1 MTHLLIR
8 ADGNSTIGAGH
19 LMRCLAL
26 GQAWQEAGGTVNFAV
41 TKAPPALEKRLC
53 QETMG
58 VNQLTELPGSP
69 QDAMQTIS
77 LAQKLN
83 AKWVVVDGYHFD
95 AAYQQALKQADLRLL
110 VVDDYGHASHYSA
123 DLVLNQNMYAH
134 ESLYT
139 SREPFTQLLLGS
151 KYVLL
156 RREFWS
162 WRGWRRE
169 IAPLARK
176 VLVTL
181 GGADPDNV
189 TLKVIQALRQTKLE
203 GLQAVVVV
211 GSSNPHWET
220 LRAAV
225 GHSSPSF
232 RLERDVTDMPALMAW
247 ADLAISAGGS
257 TCWEL
262 AFMGLPSLV
271 LILAD
276 NQRRVAEGLDAAGV
290 AFNLGH
296 PTNLSPAALANALH
310 ALAHQAEQ
318 RTVSARRGQE
328 LIDGCGAARVAQQ
341 MRTCDLTF
349 RPVQAE
355 DCRLIWEWAN
365 DPSTRANSFS
375 SEPISWEAHLTWFKA
390 KLADPQCRFYLVL
403 AAGEPAGQIRYQLE
417 GEEAVVSVGLAPNQR
432 GRGYGSQIIR
442 LVSQQLLANGVT
454 RLIHAY
460 VKPDNAASLG
470 AFSKAGFVA
479 QGVTEIQG
487 SQAIPLVL
495 RRETQP

>member
-26 GQAWQEAGGTVNFAV
+26 GQAWQEAGGTANFAI

-53 QETMG
+53 QEAMG

-69 QDAMQTIS
+69 QDAKQTIT
-77 LAQKLN
+77 LAQKLS

-95 AAYQQALKQADLRLL
+95 AAYQQALKQANLHLL

-123 DLVLNQNMYAH
+123 DLVLNQNVYAQ
-134 ESLYT
+134 ESLYP
-139 SREPFTQLLLGS
+139 SREPFTRLLLGS

-156 RREFWS
+156 RREFWP
-162 WRGWRRE
+162 WRGWHRD
-169 IAPLARK
+169 IAPLAQK
-176 VLVTL
+176 VLVTM

-189 TLKVIQALRQTKLE
+189 TLKVIQSLQQTKLE
-203 GLQAVVVV
+203 GLEVV
-211 GSSNPHWET
+211 GVVGNSNPHWET
-220 LRAAV
+220 LHAAIN
-225 GHSSPSF
+225 GSHPPI

-276 NQRRVAEGLDAAGV
+276 NQRRVAEGLGAAGV
-290 AFNLGH
+290 ALNLGN
-296 PTNLSPAALANALH
+296 PAGLSSVILASALRELTH
-310 ALAHQAEQ
+310 SVEQ
-318 RTVSARRGQE
+318 RTLSARRGQE
-328 LIDGCGAARVAQQ
+328 LVDGYGATRVAQQ
-341 MRTCDLTF
+341 MRMSDLTF

-365 DPSTRANSFS
+365 DPATRANSFS
-375 SEPISWEAHLTWFKA
+375 MEPISWESHLAWFKA
-390 KLADPQCRFYLVL
+390 KLVDPECLFYLVL
-403 AAGEPAGQIRYQLE
+403 AGDTPVGQIRYQLK
-417 GEEAVVSVGLAPNQR
+417 GEEATVSVGLAPNQR

-442 LVSQQLLANGVT
+442 WVSQQVFTNGET
-454 RLIHAY
+454 CLIHAY
-460 VKPDNAASLG
+460 VKPDNAASVG
-470 AFSKAGFVA
+470 AFTRAGFVV
-479 QGVTEIQG
+479 QGITKVQENE
-487 SQAIPLVL
+487 AIHLVL
-495 RRETQP
+495 RKKIEP